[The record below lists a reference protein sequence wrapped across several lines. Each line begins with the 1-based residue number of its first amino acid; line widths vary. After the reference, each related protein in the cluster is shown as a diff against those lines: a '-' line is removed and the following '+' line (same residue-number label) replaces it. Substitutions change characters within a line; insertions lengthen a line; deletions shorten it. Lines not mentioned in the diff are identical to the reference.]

1 LAGRLFVQVP
11 QHVESNDDHSK
22 PKEDKSVV
30 VSKEWPVS
38 CEIGIEDIAFGD
50 DEEEARYSRN
60 DVTAAVEEEKLGLL
74 SVTDCMGVR
83 GCSAYLGYLHS
94 LDQHDDA
101 CYDHGKEGDDV

>member
-1 LAGRLFVQVP
+1 M
-11 QHVESNDDHSK
+11 
-22 PKEDKSVV
+22 V
-30 VSKEWPVS
+30 VSKEWPIS

-50 DEEEARYSRN
+50 DEEEARYSRD
-60 DVTAAVEEEKLGLL
+60 DVTAAIEEEKLGLL

-83 GCSAYLGYLHS
+83 GCSAYLGDLHS